1 MKMSII
7 RDMLAITY
15 ELWNATLLCW
25 ALLETDLLLL
35 LDSLLQPLVFPVM
48 HTLPQLLL
56 AT

>member
-1 MKMSII
+1 MSII
-7 RDMLAITY
+7 RDMLTITY
-15 ELWNATLLCW
+15 KLGNATLLCW

-35 LDSLLQPLVFPVM
+35 LESLLQPLVFPVM

>member
-7 RDMLAITY
+7 RDMLTITY
-15 ELWNATLLCW
+15 KLGNATLLCW

-35 LDSLLQPLVFPVM
+35 LECLLQPWVFPVM

>member
-7 RDMLAITY
+7 KDMLTITY
-15 ELWNATLLCW
+15 ELGNATLLCW

-35 LDSLLQPLVFPVM
+35 LESLLQPLVFPVM
-48 HTLPQLLL
+48 HTLSQLLL